1 MVIIDYYMKSSTGSS
16 VSRGRYS
23 GILLSDLRME
33 AARLRKSRK
42 TQKAVLDFA
51 CCTWHDSIIIYFI
64 RIVNVQFD
72 LCDCAQGRSW
82 QMLGNHIVA
91 RVWAAAGSAFTVTWY

>member
-1 MVIIDYYMKSSTGSS
+1 MTDRLKGQAPDNSLIRAYPT
-16 VSRGRYS
+16 
-23 GILLSDLRME
+23 LRSP
-33 AARLRKSRK
+33 KSRE
-42 TQKAVLDFA
+42 TA
-51 CCTWHDSIIIYFI
+51 TWHDSIIYFI
-64 RIVNVQFD
+64 RIVNVQLE